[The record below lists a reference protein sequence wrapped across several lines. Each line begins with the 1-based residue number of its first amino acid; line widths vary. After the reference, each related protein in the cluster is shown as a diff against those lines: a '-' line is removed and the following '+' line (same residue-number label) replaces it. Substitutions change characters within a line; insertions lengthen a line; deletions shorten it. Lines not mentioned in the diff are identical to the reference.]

1 MSKSSIRRERHVFRH
16 QVSSVMITDIIPNTS
31 KGELNSD
38 KKESIEKMTFY
49 TALKRST
56 DFS

>member
-1 MSKSSIRRERHVFRH
+1 MSKSSIRRERHVSRQH
-16 QVSSVMITDIIPNTS
+16 VSPVMITDIIPNTS

-38 KKESIEKMTFY
+38 KKDFIKKMTFY